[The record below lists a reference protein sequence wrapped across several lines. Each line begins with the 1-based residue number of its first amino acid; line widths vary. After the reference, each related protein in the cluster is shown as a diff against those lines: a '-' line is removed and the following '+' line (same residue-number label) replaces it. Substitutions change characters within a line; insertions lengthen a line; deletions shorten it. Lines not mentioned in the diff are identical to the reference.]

1 MGATQTLSN
10 GKSKGFQLSTSLH
23 CLQRCARTD
32 RAGWPKLWKTVA
44 REQKLECSRDAR
56 SNTVRRSGSAV
67 LHLHSADVA
76 DVLRPHPPPKLIS
89 KLPHTHD
96 HRRRLSHPNLV
107 QSLHSWHRDCE
118 QIRNLELPRKLTVRI
133 DGMAL

>member
-32 RAGWPKLWKTVA
+32 CAGWPKLWKTVA

-96 HRRRLSHPNLV
+96 HRCGLSH
-107 QSLHSWHRDCE
+107 SHRLQPFDFRNSNSE